1 MWVCVWSELLHRHQ
15 MSFWLLLFKSKVKS
29 SPRKD
34 SNCPR
39 SWIVPW
45 HLNSLAL
52 GQFVFVLPGKASD
65 FYAVLGEFGISY
77 TLDYMQCLVL
87 ILCIFIYFST
97 FSISFVWK
105 LVSTTGKKK
114 KRSLQLLISQLRLFI
129 SDNCLWVYFLQFW
142 IFSINS
148 VFCKIYLQDINSE
161 LWEIKLQFLEKCLGI
176 LSFFFYHRI
185 KNKKGNCDILSHN
198 SDISSQIC
206 KLICHNSEVISC
218 NSHSFFLRIARK
230 RSDTFFII
238 IPCQKWTSLHLL
250 CRICKKTCCTS

>member
-1 MWVCVWSELLHRHQ
+1 MLIPSVSTNSKYTCECVWSELLHRHQ

-105 LVSTTGKKK
+105 LVSTTGKKQ

-176 LSFFFYHRI
+176 LSFFFLPQ
-185 KNKKGNCDILSHN
+185 N
-198 SDISSQIC
+198 
-206 KLICHNSEVISC
+206 
-218 NSHSFFLRIARK
+218 
-230 RSDTFFII
+230 
-238 IPCQKWTSLHLL
+238 
-250 CRICKKTCCTS
+250 

>member
-29 SPRKD
+29 SPRRV

-105 LVSTTGKKK
+105 LVSTTGKKQ
-114 KRSLQLLISQLRLFI
+114 KRTLQLLISQLRLFI

-142 IFSINS
+142 FFSINS
-148 VFCKIYLQDINSE
+148 VFCKIYLQDINLE

-176 LSFFFYHRI
+176 FLFFLTTELKIRKVIVTFYPTIRTFLLRFASLYVT
-185 KNKKGNCDILSHN
+185 ILRLYLA
-198 SDISSQIC
+198 I
-206 KLICHNSEVISC
+206 LTL
-218 NSHSFFLRIARK
+218 FFLRIARK
-230 RSDTFFII
+230 RSDTFFYCYSM
-238 IPCQKWTSLHLL
+238 PEMDFLTFAL
-250 CRICKKTCCTS
+250 